1 MAIARASLILPAS
14 VGEVQSCWYD
24 TTRWPAW
31 VDGLS
36 RIVGVDGDWPRAG
49 ARVTWESGPAG
60 RGRVVERVVEY
71 ESLAGQTLEI
81 EDSSISGR
89 QQVVF
94 TALDGNIELAL
105 SLDYQVRRRSPL
117 TPLIDLLFIRP
128 AMKRSLQ
135 TTLARFGVE
144 LAAARRADVG

>member
-1 MAIARASLILPAS
+1 
-14 VGEVQSCWYD
+14 
-24 TTRWPAW
+24 
-31 VDGLS
+31 
-36 RIVGVDGDWPRAG
+36 
-49 ARVTWESGPAG
+49 TWESGPAG